1 MCVFG
6 QKKVNFFLSQ
16 LFVNYV
22 HKFDFQKNATPLFC
36 FLSNTGKMTEA
47 TTALMAGTAETATT
61 IVDMEIVMAAIGIA
75 LVDMAETDTTIVAP
89 EIASAVIA
97 TAVIAIVVADL
108 AETVTTIVGM
118 GIVIATMI
126 AEVVIVMGI
135 EIGDV
140 TTMTVTRSEARG
152 VTVTADA
159 MQEAILIE
167 TRGNRVSK

>member
-22 HKFDFQKNATPLFC
+22 HKFDIQKNATPLFC

-118 GIVIATMI
+118 GIVIA
-126 AEVVIVMGI
+126 EVVIVMGI